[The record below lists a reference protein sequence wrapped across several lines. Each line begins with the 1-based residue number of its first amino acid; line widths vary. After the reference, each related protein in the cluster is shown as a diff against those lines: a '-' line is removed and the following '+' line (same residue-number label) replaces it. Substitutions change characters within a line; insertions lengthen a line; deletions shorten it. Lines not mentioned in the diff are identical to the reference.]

1 MIRDRE
7 TLLSYFQTGD
17 RPVEAQ
23 FADLIH
29 SVRHLTEDPIT
40 WSEITGK
47 PSSFPAAWADIT
59 GKPGTFAPSA
69 HTHPWSE
76 VTGKPSFSTVATT
89 GSYSDLS
96 GIPSTFAP
104 GPHSHSAGEISTG
117 TFHPARLAAGTTTDG
132 KIIQIL
138 SGVPTWV
145 DAPSG
150 GGSGWALTGNAGT
163 AGTEILGTSDNKRVR
178 IAANGQT
185 KLWINPGTSGGT
197 GVPVLGSFGNA
208 AMAVMSGTTD
218 MFGTVFGTDNSSGA
232 GYIQAQRID
241 GVAASAFNLFLQP
254 SGGNLGIGNTNPSF
268 KLDVTGS
275 ARLSSVPTITSG
287 TSVMVVNPSTGEI
300 SQQSRVQWGPSAN
313 ASGGGISLG
322 ENSRAT
328 GFLGVS
334 AGAYMVNDAFQGI
347 GVGRGELYSTA
358 TNGILISGWG
368 GSVKN
373 ARGIGIGFGVNV
385 QHDGAFLMW
394 DQGDGSAFFNSDAAN
409 QFKTQFRGGYKFQT
423 GTTGSP
429 VTQFE
434 ILTSGMLAAYNIP
447 VYADKTAANT
457 GLGRANVIFQTPTGM
472 LGLS

>member
-1 MIRDRE
+1 MQPRE
-7 TLLSYFQTGD
+7 TLLTYFQTGD
-17 RPVEAQ
+17 RPTEAQ
-23 FADLIH
+23 FAELIN
-29 SVRHLTEDPIT
+29 SLRHRTEDPVT

-47 PSSFPAAWADIT
+47 PSSFPSAWADIT
-59 GKPGTFAPSA
+59 GKPGSFTPSA

-76 VTGKPSFSTVATT
+76 VTGKPSFATVATS
-89 GSYSDLS
+89 GAYSDLS

-104 GPHSHSAGEISTG
+104 AAHTHSAGEINTG

-132 KIIQIL
+132 KMIQIL

-163 AGTEILGTSDNKRVR
+163 TGTEILGTSDNKRVR

-185 KLWINPGTSGGT
+185 KLWINPGIAGGT
-197 GVPVLGSFGNA
+197 GVPSLGSMGNA
-208 AMAVMSGTTD
+208 AMAVMSGASD
-218 MFGTVFGTDNSSGA
+218 LFGMVLGTDNVTGN
-232 GYIQAQRID
+232 GYLQSQRID
-241 GVAASAFNLFLQP
+241 GTATAFNLFLQP

-275 ARLSSVPTITSG
+275 ARFSSVPTITSG

-334 AGAYMVNDAFQGI
+334 AGAYMVNDAVQGI

-358 TNGILISGWG
+358 TNGILISGFG
-368 GSVKN
+368 G
-373 ARGIGIGFGVNV
+373 AIRQPRGIGVGFAVNV
-385 QHDGAFLMW
+385 QHAGSFLMW
-394 DQGDGSAFFNSDAAN
+394 DQGDGTTFYNSDADN

-423 GTTGSP
+423 GTTGTP

-434 ILTSGMLAAYNIP
+434 ILSSGMLAAYNIP
-447 VYADKTAANT
+447 VYADKTAAT
-457 GLGRANVIFQTPTGM
+457 AGLGRANVIFQTPTGM